1 MLNFVKRSLH
11 PYSEYLKYVRY
22 DTRMSTKALTTVEQF
37 GQMRFADTEDY
48 ELVEGELVPLA
59 SGTFRH
65 NTNRDLMGH
74 LLWSYFRQNPIG
86 KVVGENDCRVSE
98 NKVRRPDLSVFLNER
113 LRLIDPDTIPAPF
126 APDIVIEVLSRSE
139 GVIETRGKV
148 REYLGAGSAE
158 VWLLD
163 HANREVQVH
172 TAGGIR
178 VLQGT
183 DILETPL
190 LPEFRVAVAELGMD
204 L

>member
-1 MLNFVKRSLH
+1 M
-11 PYSEYLKYVRY
+11 RY
-22 DTRMSTKALTTVEQF
+22 DVSMSTKALLTAEQF

-48 ELVEGELVPLA
+48 ELVEGELVPLS

-65 NTNRDLMGH
+65 NKNRDLMGH

-86 KVVGENDCRVSE
+86 EVVGENDCGVSE

-113 LRLIDPDTIPAPF
+113 LRLIDLDKIPAPF
-126 APDIVIEVLSRSE
+126 APDIAIEVMSPSE
-139 GVIETRGKV
+139 GMMETRGKV

-158 VWLLD
+158 VWLFD

-172 TAGGIR
+172 TRGGIR
-178 VLQGT
+178 VLQGM

-190 LPEFRVAVAELGMD
+190 LPGFRVAVSELDMD
-204 L
+204 LKSGNRGT